1 MRFAIARLTE
11 AHARDITGWP
21 YEAEYA
27 LYSFGEDVEGTVNWA
42 LDPMNRIHAVVGADG
57 SLVAYC
63 SFGADGQVPGW
74 EYDDTALD
82 IGVGLR
88 PELTG
93 QGLGQAVI
101 EAAVAHAE
109 DAFEASNMRVT
120 VAPCNERAL
129 TVCRRA
135 GFEDVAQF
143 EGRQGR
149 SYTVLVR
156 RSSPPLDGPY
166 RIVASHGKLVREM
179 TMDWKT
185 KHADKFMSPE
195 EAVGLVKDGQ
205 KVWVGMYTSTP
216 ETLSNALFARS
227 SELHAVEIHA
237 YVAPFVWSTPETQDA
252 FHVVTVFATPAD
264 RQQVNAGLADY
275 IPVGNFQETSAKAA
289 VGSFDVSLIKTSPP
303 DENGWLSYGAALW
316 FNRSVCDIS
325 KKIVCEVDE
334 NAIRT
339 YGENYLHISEVT
351 AMVEHQSSDDRG
363 DILPPRSDEVIA
375 QTEVI
380 GTMLAAELINDGDT
394 LQIGIGD
401 VTAALAV
408 YLGDKHDLGIQTELM
423 PGGVMDLMDQ
433 GVVTGKYKQVAPGK
447 AIASAF
453 AAVPAEE
460 LARAHMNPKLELWDF
475 SHTDDIRTLVHEEN
489 FVAINNAMQIDLT
502 GQVTAESLNGKVF
515 SGPGGQTVFAVS
527 ASYSEGG
534 RSIIAV
540 PSNSIVDGESKSRI
554 VGAFP
559 PATVVTVP
567 RTFVD
572 YVVTE
577 HGIASLRGKTVRQ
590 RAEELISVSHPD
602 FRADLR
608 KEAENMYAL

>member
-1 MRFAIARLTE
+1 
-11 AHARDITGWP
+11 
-21 YEAEYA
+21 
-27 LYSFGEDVEGTVNWA
+27 
-42 LDPMNRIHAVVGADG
+42 
-57 SLVAYC
+57 
-63 SFGADGQVPGW
+63 
-74 EYDDTALD
+74 
-82 IGVGLR
+82 
-88 PELTG
+88 
-93 QGLGQAVI
+93 
-101 EAAVAHAE
+101 
-109 DAFEASNMRVT
+109 
-120 VAPCNERAL
+120 
-129 TVCRRA
+129 
-135 GFEDVAQF
+135 
-143 EGRQGR
+143 
-149 SYTVLVR
+149 
-156 RSSPPLDGPY
+156 
-166 RIVASHGKLVREM
+166 
-179 TMDWKT
+179 MDWKV

-195 EAVGLVKDGQ
+195 EAVGLVKNDQ

-216 ETLSNALFARS
+216 ETLSNALYARRG
-227 SELHAVEIHA
+227 EVRNVEIHA
-237 YVAPFVWSTPETQDA
+237 YVAPFVWASEETKDA
-252 FHVVTVFATPAD
+252 FNVVTVFATPAD
-264 RQQVNAGLADY
+264 RAQIHAGTADY
-275 IPVGNFQETSAKAA
+275 IPLGNFQETSAKAA
-289 VGSFDVSLIKTSPP
+289 VGNFDVALVKTSPP
-303 DENGWLSYGAALW
+303 DENGWLSFGAALW
-316 FNRSVCDIS
+316 FNRSACDIS
-325 KKIVCEVDE
+325 EQIICEVDE

-351 AMVEHQSSDDRG
+351 ALVEHQSSDDREG
-363 DILPPRSDEVIA
+363 VLPPRSDEVIA

-423 PGGVMDLMDQ
+423 PGGVMDLMEA

-447 AIASAF
+447 AVASAF

-460 LARAHMNPKLELWDF
+460 LAKAHMNPKLELWDF

-515 SGPGGQTVFAVS
+515 SGPGGQTVFAIS

-540 PSNSIVDGESKSRI
+540 PSNSIVGGESKSRI
-554 VGAFP
+554 VGTFP
-559 PATVVTVP
+559 PATIITVP

-577 HGIASLRGKTVRQ
+577 YGIASLRGKTVKQ

-602 FRADLR
+602 FRAELR
-608 KEAENMYAL
+608 KEAEKMYAL